1 MKKLL
6 FLICLLTVSF
16 SNAQML
22 TWQQVVVPTT
32 KNLNCIEFPTPQ
44 VGYIGGADSLL
55 LKTIDGGLTWN
66 AVPYNGIS
74 FLPGGDDF
82 LKLDFVSA
90 NIGYATVG
98 PYSGIYRTVDGGL
111 NWTILN
117 TTLCFNQGL
126 FFTADGEGFV
136 GGSGCFQG
144 EQMIRFSSG
153 TATTATVITPS
164 WSASDMVVD
173 IDFEY
178 GVFDSLGLAVSLGG
192 RILRSI
198 DGGFNWDTI
207 PSPLGNAVP
216 LTSITIVDSNL
227 AYVGYNN
234 GSTGLGLL
242 ISTDGG
248 LTWSLD
254 ANTATFYY
262 PIYHHLHTTFNGKTF
277 AGAHSISLNSGLI
290 MESTTSGWWNMYPM
304 NEPIYS
310 ITSFNDTMIWA
321 AGKNGYLVK
330 TIDPNSVSITTIQ
343 AEESIELFPNPTN
356 DYLSIQFSNNVV
368 TKEFSIEIYSVEGKL
383 IKKGEV
389 GKSIIQVSELA
400 HGAYYVKVMQN
411 SNILTSK
418 FVKL

>member
-1 MKKLL
+1 
-6 FLICLLTVSF
+6 
-16 SNAQML
+16 ML

-32 KNLNCIEFPTPQ
+32 KDLNCIEFPTLQ

-55 LKTIDGGLTWN
+55 LKTIDGGTTWN
-66 AVPYNGIS
+66 AVPFNGIS
-74 FLPGGDDF
+74 FFPGGDDF

-98 PYSGIYRTVDGGL
+98 PYSGTYRTVDGGL
-111 NWTILN
+111 NWTIIS

-144 EQMIRFSSG
+144 EQLIRFSSG
-153 TATTATVITPS
+153 TATTATVNSPS

-178 GVFDSLGLAVSLGG
+178 GVLDSVGIAVSLGG

-207 PSPLGNAVP
+207 SSPLGNAVP
-216 LTSITIVDSNL
+216 LTSITIVDTNL
-227 AYVGYNN
+227 AYVGYDN

-254 ANTATFYY
+254 GNTATFYY
-262 PIYHHLHTTFNGKTF
+262 PIYHHLHTTLNGKTL
-277 AGAHSISLNSGLI
+277 AGAQSISLNTGLI

-304 NEPIYS
+304 NEPIYG

-343 AEESIELFPNPTN
+343 AEESIGLFPNPTN
-356 DYLSIQFSNNVV
+356 EYLSIQFSNEAVV
-368 TKEFSIEIYSVEGKL
+368 KEFSIEIYSMEGRL

-389 GKSIIQVSELA
+389 GKSTIQVSDLA
-400 HGAYYVKVMQN
+400 HGEYYVKVTQN
-411 SNILTSK
+411 SSILTSK

>member
-1 MKKLL
+1 
-6 FLICLLTVSF
+6 
-16 SNAQML
+16 ML

-32 KNLNCIEFPTPQ
+32 KDLNCIEFPTPQ

-55 LKTIDGGLTWN
+55 LKTIDGGTTWN
-66 AVPYNGIS
+66 AVPFNGIS
-74 FLPGGDDF
+74 FFPGGDDF

-98 PYSGIYRTVDGGL
+98 PYSGIYQTVDGGL
-111 NWTILN
+111 NWTVIS

-153 TATTATVITPS
+153 TATTATINSPS

-178 GVFDSLGLAVSLGG
+178 GVLDSVGLAVSLGG

-216 LTSITIVDSNL
+216 LTSITIVDTNL
-227 AYVGYNN
+227 AYVGYDN

-254 ANTATFYY
+254 GNTATFYY
-262 PIYHHLHTTFNGKTF
+262 PIYHHLHTTLNGKTL
-277 AGAHSISLNSGLI
+277 AGAQSISLNTGLI

-304 NEPIYS
+304 NEPIYG

-343 AEESIELFPNPTN
+343 AEESIGLFPNPTN
-356 DYLSIQFSNNVV
+356 EYLSIQFSNEAAA
-368 TKEFSIEIYSVEGKL
+368 KEFSIEIYSMEGRL

-389 GKSIIQVSELA
+389 GKSTIQVSDLA
-400 HGAYYVKVMQN
+400 HGEYYVKVTQN
-411 SNILTSK
+411 SSILTSK
-418 FVKL
+418 FVKH

>member
-6 FLICLLTVSF
+6 FLICLLSVSF

-22 TWQQVVVPTT
+22 TWQQVLVPTT

-66 AVPYNGIS
+66 AVPFNGIS

-98 PYSGIYRTVDGGL
+98 PYSGIYQTVDGGL
-111 NWTILN
+111 NWTGLS

-144 EQMIRFSSG
+144 ERMIRFSSG
-153 TATTATVITPS
+153 TPTQATINTPS

-173 IDFEY
+173 IDFST
-178 GVFDSLGLAVSLGG
+178 GASFSLGLAVSSGG

-198 DGGFNWDTI
+198 DGGLNWDTL

-216 LTSITIVDSNL
+216 LTSITIVDTNL

-234 GSTGLGLL
+234 GSSGLGLL
-242 ISTDGG
+242 ISIDGG
-248 LTWSLD
+248 LTWTMDLNS
-254 ANTATFYY
+254 ATFFY
-262 PIYHHLHTTFNGKTF
+262 PIFHELHTTSASKTF
-277 AGAHSISLNSGLI
+277 AGAQSISSNTGLI
-290 MESTTSGWWNMYPM
+290 MESTNTGWWNMYTM
-304 NEPIYS
+304 NEAIYS
-310 ITSFNDTMIWA
+310 ITSVNDTMIWA

-330 TIDPNSVSITTIQ
+330 TVDPNSVSISTIHV
-343 AEESIELFPNPTN
+343 EEPVKLFPNPTS
-356 DYLSIQFSNNVV
+356 DFLTIQLLNEAVAN
-368 TKEFSIEIYSVEGKL
+368 EFIIEIYSVEGKL

-389 GKSIIQVSELA
+389 GKSTIQVSDLA
-400 HGAYYVKVMQN
+400 PGDYYAKVIHN
-411 SNILTSK
+411 SGISISK

>member
-6 FLICLLTVSF
+6 FLICFLTVSF
-16 SNAQML
+16 SYAQML

-32 KNLNCIEFPTPQ
+32 KDLNCIEFPTPQ

-55 LKTIDGGLTWN
+55 LKTIDGGITWN

-74 FLPGGDDF
+74 FFPGGDDF

-111 NWTILN
+111 NWTILS
-117 TTLCFNQGL
+117 TTLCFNHGL

-144 EQMIRFSSG
+144 EQMIQFSSG
-153 TATTATVITPS
+153 TPTTATVNTPS
-164 WSASDMVVD
+164 WSSSDMVVD
-173 IDFEY
+173 IDFDS
-178 GVFDSLGLAVSLGG
+178 GVFASVGLAVSSGG

-207 PSPLGNAVP
+207 PSPLGNTVP
-216 LTSITIVDSNL
+216 LTSITIVNTNL
-227 AYVGYNN
+227 AYAGYNN
-234 GSTGLGLL
+234 GSAGLGLL

-254 ANTATFYY
+254 PNTATFFY
-262 PIYHHLHTTFNGKTF
+262 PIYHDLHTTFNGKTF
-277 AGAHSISLNSGLI
+277 AGAQSISLNTGLI

-343 AEESIELFPNPTN
+343 SEESIGLFPNPTN
-356 DYLSIQFSNNVV
+356 DYISIQFSNEAVV
-368 TKEFSIEIYSVEGKL
+368 KEFSIEIYSMEGRL

-389 GKSIIQVSELA
+389 GKSTIQVSDLA
-400 HGAYYVKVMQN
+400 HGEYYVKVTQN
-411 SNILTSK
+411 SSILTSK

>member
-6 FLICLLTVSF
+6 FLICFITVSF
-16 SNAQML
+16 SYAQML

-32 KNLNCIEFPTPQ
+32 KDLNCIEFPTLQ

-55 LKTIDGGLTWN
+55 LKTIDGGTTWN
-66 AVPYNGIS
+66 AVPFNGIS
-74 FLPGGDDF
+74 FFPGGDDF

-98 PYSGIYRTVDGGL
+98 PYSGTYRTVDGGL
-111 NWTILN
+111 NWTIIS

-144 EQMIRFSSG
+144 EQLIRFSSG
-153 TATTATVITPS
+153 TATTATVNSPS

-178 GVFDSLGLAVSLGG
+178 GVLDSVGIAVSLGG

-207 PSPLGNAVP
+207 SSPLGNAVP
-216 LTSITIVDSNL
+216 LTSITIVDTNL
-227 AYVGYNN
+227 AYVGYDN

-254 ANTATFYY
+254 GNTATFYY
-262 PIYHHLHTTFNGKTF
+262 PIYHHLHTTLNGKTL
-277 AGAHSISLNSGLI
+277 AGAQSISLNTGLI

-304 NEPIYS
+304 NEPIYG

-343 AEESIELFPNPTN
+343 AEESIGLFPNPTN
-356 DYLSIQFSNNVV
+356 EYLSIQFSNEAVV
-368 TKEFSIEIYSVEGKL
+368 KEFSIEIYSMEGRL

-389 GKSIIQVSELA
+389 GKSTIQVSDLA
-400 HGAYYVKVMQN
+400 HGEYYVKVTQN
-411 SNILTSK
+411 SSILTSK